1 MLHRGL
7 GFLDHQ
13 PICRFQHHLPRR
25 IGGIVV
31 SQRLA
36 EGVQRFNLSDHV
48 ERATDRQLQINVGER
63 FEPRAEL
70 RRGTPHALRYRANLA
85 VASAQQGDDPICLA
99 ELVRTKHYGFVAIGR
114 HLDIVPD
121 VAKLSRTAPRAA
133 QSRRRNTRSDD
144 PGVAEFRPPPPHP
157 SGVRPP
163 QIPRD
168 RLPTHVAIVMDG
180 NGRWAK
186 ARNLPRTEG
195 HARGEASL
203 LDVIEGAIE
212 IGVKYLSAYAFSTE
226 NWNRSPDEVRWLM
239 GFNRDVI
246 RRRRD
251 QLDAMG
257 VRVRWAGRRP
267 RLWRSVISEL
277 EDAERRTV
285 GNNVLTLQFC
295 VNYGGR
301 AEIVDATRRIAELAA
316 EGRLDPRK
324 LTEERFR
331 HFLDEPDIPD
341 VDLFVRS
348 SGEQRTSNFLLWQSA
363 YAELVFLDRLWPD
376 FDRRDLWR
384 AIEQYAARDRRYGGA
399 VPNVLGS
406 ER

>member
-1 MLHRGL
+1 MLHGGL
-7 GFLDHQ
+7 GLLDHQ

-70 RRGTPHALRYRANLA
+70 RRGTPHTLRYRANLA